1 MRNQYS
7 SAEVSG
13 LLLWYAFYWVQGRQ
27 LMEKHRKCWWIQVK
41 PETQAEWRWL
51 DWKVI
56 LGTVLILN
64 VSYLYFPNSFL
75 PHLVFQHIVSSLS
88 PLNKHHTYK
97 LHAGYFP
104 GLPSLQ
110 QHPSGGGSQQYA
122 AGHAGSTLCSHLFTE
137 VVSGQAVPSLL
148 TNKEGISSHSPSYT
162 FSTVWVFC
170 SSSKSSYCFTRRRVA
185 WHPTEPATAGYIHWM
200 LNRQVKVLVG

>member
-1 MRNQYS
+1 MNSGKARDS
-7 SAEVSG
+7 SRMKMVRLEG
-13 LLLWYAFYWVQGRQ
+13 HTW
-27 LMEKHRKCWWIQVK
+27 
-41 PETQAEWRWL
+41 
-51 DWKVI
+51 
-56 LGTVLILN
+56 
-64 VSYLYFPNSFL
+64 NSFDFKCFL
-75 PHLVFQHIVSSLS
+75 PLFPKLFFTPLGFPAHCSLS

-162 FSTVWVFC
+162 FSTVWVGFL
-170 SSSKSSYCFTRRRVA
+170 F
-185 WHPTEPATAGYIHWM
+185 
-200 LNRQVKVLVG
+200 L